1 MDAKFPLEHW
11 QRLQDALDRADAAAA
26 DTARKALADF
36 LRLQARTI
44 RDSYVAPPYTT
55 DFAILFVPTEGLY
68 AEMMSRPGFADQLQR
83 EFRVTLTGPTN
94 FLALLNSLQMGFRTL
109 AIEQRSSEVWKTLAL
124 VKTEFAK
131 FADVLAGIKKK
142 LDEAGSSI
150 EKAGVR
156 TRAITRTLRD
166 VEALPDEEADRL
178 LITDATGN
186 LFDGEP
192 SEASSEPGSG

>member
-1 MDAKFPLEHW
+1 M
-11 QRLQDALDRADAAAA
+11 
-26 DTARKALADF
+26 
-36 LRLQARTI
+36 
-44 RDSYVAPPYTT
+44 APPYTT

-68 AEMMSRPGFADQLQR
+68 AEMMSRPGFGDQLQR

-186 LFDGEP
+186 LFDGETP
-192 SEASSEPGSG
+192 ETSSESGSGSP